1 MTDKYVPMV
10 GKRIAARRRI
20 MNRARLC
27 IRVFMATFATIRN
40 IVYKM
45 KKLQQILLLLTC
57 IAVIATG
64 AIQRDGKIAGHD
76 LRDTADVKN
85 NKMQT
90 DTMRTLDDGTVVI
103 NTTALGRDISGY
115 GGPVPLEIHLQQG
128 RVVSVRALK
137 NSETPEFFN
146 MVKPLLK
153 SWNGRTPDEALKMKV
168 DAVSGATFSSRGIIG
183 NMQRGLAYADKK
195 ADEQALVSKP
205 DLNAKLIFGLLVAL
219 MGAILPLF
227 LKNKRYRSMQLT
239 LNVVVLGFWC
249 GSFLSWSLFVN
260 FRRNGVNIWPSLTL
274 IVMLVVAFIY
284 PLFGKKNYYC
294 TNICPCGSLQDL
306 AAKISRQKWHISQR
320 LVKRLNLVRQWL
332 FIVLMLLMIT
342 GISFEWMDYEVF
354 SAFIVTSA
362 NVVVLII
369 GVIVFVLSFF
379 ISRPYCRFVC
389 PTGTLFRFTEKR
401 W

>member
-1 MTDKYVPMV
+1 
-10 GKRIAARRRI
+10 
-20 MNRARLC
+20 
-27 IRVFMATFATIRN
+27 
-40 IVYKM
+40 
-45 KKLQQILLLLTC
+45 
-57 IAVIATG
+57 
-64 AIQRDGKIAGHD
+64 
-76 LRDTADVKN
+76 
-85 NKMQT
+85 
-90 DTMRTLDDGTVVI
+90 
-103 NTTALGRDISGY
+103 
-115 GGPVPLEIHLQQG
+115 
-128 RVVSVRALK
+128 
-137 NSETPEFFN
+137 
-146 MVKPLLK
+146 
-153 SWNGRTPDEALKMKV
+153 
-168 DAVSGATFSSRGIIG
+168 
-183 NMQRGLAYADKK
+183 
-195 ADEQALVSKP
+195 
-205 DLNAKLIFGLLVAL
+205 

-227 LKNKRYRSMQLT
+227 LKNKRYRILQLI

-260 FRRNGVNIWPSLTL
+260 FMANGVNVWPSLTL
-274 IVMLVVAFIY
+274 IVMLVVAFVY